1 LAAAV
6 RDLFAETLR
15 QLGGAPADSE
25 IADAATALAEPPHRN
40 GALSPTQF
48 AAMDAVM
55 SATDPRRRRWGDWVP
70 LILLALVGAGFLVLF
85 WRIAVAV
92 IEQR

>member
-1 LAAAV
+1 
-6 RDLFAETLR
+6 
-15 QLGGAPADSE
+15 
-25 IADAATALAEPPHRN
+25 
-40 GALSPTQF
+40 
-48 AAMDAVM
+48 MDAVM